1 MFFLTLHSKR
11 FLLSTA
17 LIPSLALT
25 SAIKTPAASNTDDA
39 FDNAA
44 NTFFWDIMDSSP
56 INLHYSFSFPDDYEP
71 SDNPPLGSFSETFT
85 ETAEI
90 LNRAKENLSAVEY
103 NSLTAKQKQVYQ
115 LMKHYIDINLEYCTL
130 PDYTSTLGP
139 MSGILST
146 LNTIITEYYLL
157 SEQDITNYLDVL
169 KDIPRFL
176 NDVIKEIEHQESI
189 GYTPS
194 IYAFE
199 QALENKDAMT
209 TLENHPYLEAFE
221 ANVSETG
228 LSDDVVNDYTK
239 QVETVLADEVIPAFS
254 SFYETLENKKAS
266 AGESKGLAFY
276 DQGQEYYE
284 LLVRDNTGT
293 DMTPLELKDYLTDKL
308 TQGLMNLSQS
318 YSRNPNL
325 LNDLDSLTAPQ
336 TDADS
341 ILQTLNQKAAE
352 CMPDIG
358 DTTYTLS
365 YLPEAL
371 RVPNNLAYYLSSP
384 LDNESRNIIRIN
396 PSEVGDDSMVLWT
409 TMAHEGYPGHLYQ
422 HQYFMQNSFE
432 YNIETLIGSLGT
444 SEGWAYYVEKLSL
457 EWAGIDEA
465 TADAYFTNLILG
477 MAALSVVD
485 IGVNY
490 EGWGIEETSDF
501 LSTYYGELDKNT
513 CQNFIDTC
521 ANDPGVYLPY
531 SVGYYKTEDLFE
543 QIADGYSSDKNM
555 YAAYLN
561 LGSLPFTLLE
571 KYLISDGTV

>member
-1 MFFLTLHSKR
+1 M
-11 FLLSTA
+11 
-17 LIPSLALT
+17 
-25 SAIKTPAASNTDDA
+25 
-39 FDNAA
+39 
-44 NTFFWDIMDSSP
+44 
-56 INLHYSFSFPDDYEP
+56 
-71 SDNPPLGSFSETFT
+71 
-85 ETAEI
+85 
-90 LNRAKENLSAVEY
+90 
-103 NSLTAKQKQVYQ
+103 
-115 LMKHYIDINLEYCTL
+115 
-130 PDYTSTLGP
+130 
-139 MSGILST
+139 
-146 LNTIITEYYLL
+146 
-157 SEQDITNYLDVL
+157 
-169 KDIPRFL
+169 
-176 NDVIKEIEHQESI
+176 KEIEHQESI

-239 QVETVLADEVIPAFS
+239 QVETVLTDEVLPAFS